1 MSKEDDKELRLDE
14 PLEEADGVGC
24 DVPADDCELSATDR
38 EGDVMDSQAS
48 LRDEIAEAF
57 KPVTTV
63 VVESPVDGLPI
74 PADEVGTIAIAHPFT
89 RDTVVCVEDD
99 RVWVE
104 LFENE
109 LGARNWVEKRGL
121 LGLGSAT
128 FSPTGDD
135 RRSILAEARGCF
147 DGSGKA
153 RERREFERDRVE
165 HAFGA
170 DFIRLPSGYVIP
182 VRMRRERCAN
192 WKRQIMA
199 NDDVPNP
206 DEFGHFLRFYNCVA
220 RRSVGGANMTLRDEA
235 VYACDYRD
243 PVDMA
248 STEKYLDGFDR
259 ERLDSKRHLE
269 LIRPFALKD

>member
-38 EGDVMDSQAS
+38 EGDVMDSEAS

-57 KPVTTV
+57 QPVTTV
-63 VVESPVDGLPI
+63 VVNSPVDGLPI
-74 PADEVGTIAIAHPFT
+74 PANDLGTLAVAHPFT
-89 RDTVVCVEDD
+89 RDTVVCIEDD

-104 LFENE
+104 LFISEIE
-109 LGARNWVEKRGL
+109 ARGWTEKRGL
-121 LGLGSAT
+121 LGFGAVTFAPLGDT
-128 FSPTGDD
+128 
-135 RRSILAEARGCF
+135 RRSVLAEARSAF
-147 DGSGKA
+147 DGNGTP
-153 RERREFERDRVE
+153 RDRHEFEREKVE
-165 HAFGA
+165 RAFGV
-170 DFIRLPSGYVIP
+170 DFVRLSTGYVVP
-182 VRMRRERCAN
+182 VRMRRERCKH

-206 DEFGHFLRFYNCVA
+206 EEFGHFLRFYNCLA

-243 PVDMA
+243 PVDIK
-248 STEKYLDGFDR
+248 STEQYLDSSDR